1 MTFNM
6 SNIKSELYL
15 VATPIGNLDDMT
27 FRAVKVLKE
36 VDFIAAEDTRHTRKL
51 LTHFDIHTPLIRYDE
66 NNKDIAG
73 AQIIDH
79 LKSGESA
86 ACVSDAGLP
95 AISDP
100 GVDLVKL
107 AIEANIKVVPIP
119 GANAALSALI
129 CSGLDTTAFTFVGF
143 LPKTAKKC
151 REVLE
156 RLKSHEETL
165 IFYEAPHHLKATLKT
180 LFDVFGNRE
189 AVIAR
194 ELTKIH
200 EEFIRGEL
208 SELINKFNDNE
219 PRGEF
224 VIVIAGSDIKS
235 AENIENVNTNL
246 MDIYKGFIAEG
257 LDKKSAMRET
267 AKRLNISRREVYQ
280 AVLNE
285 EIGD

>member
-1 MTFNM
+1 MN
-6 SNIKSELYL
+6 KSILYL

-27 FRAVKVLKE
+27 FRAIKVLNE

-51 LTHFDIHTPLIRYDE
+51 LTHFDIHTSLIRYDE
-66 NNKDIAG
+66 NNKDLAG
-73 AQIIDH
+73 TQIIER

-100 GVDLVKL
+100 GADLVRL
-107 AIEANIKVVPIP
+107 AIESNIKVVPIP

-129 CSGLDTTAFTFVGF
+129 CSGIDTTIFTFVGF

-151 REVLE
+151 LEVLE
-156 RLKSHEETL
+156 SFKFHKETL
-165 IFYEAPHHLKATLKT
+165 IFYEAPHHLKSTLKN
-180 LFDVFGNRE
+180 LLKVLGNRE
-189 AVIAR
+189 TVLAR

-200 EEFIRGEL
+200 EEFIRGTLENL
-208 SELINKFNDNE
+208 ANQFEETE

-224 VIVIAGSDIKS
+224 VIVVAGAGDDIIDNSSDS
-235 AENIENVNTNL
+235 TLDL
-246 MDIYKGFIAEG
+246 MTVYQQFIDDG

-267 AKRLNISRREVYQ
+267 AKRLNISRREVYNHI
-280 AVLNE
+280 LTKEN
-285 EIGD
+285 